1 MKTLTL
7 SLKKQWFDM
16 IKAGVKKEEYR
27 EMSLYWKCRFL
38 PNYNDYDL
46 ERLIA
51 HNSLHNDCYER
62 VTEELEH
69 QHFLN
74 RFDRLVFTLGYPKA
88 GDTERRLTFKNPKI
102 RIGTGKPE
110 WGAEPGKMYF
120 VISWE
125 E

>member
-27 EMSLYWKCRFL
+27 ELKYHWL
-38 PNYNDYDL
+38 T
-46 ERLIA
+46 RLF
-51 HNSLHNDCYER
+51 R
-62 VTEELEH
+62 VKDIQKFFGVSDVTPLANGIVQETFAK
-69 QHFLN
+69 HFGS
-74 RFDRLVFTLGYPKA
+74 LVFTLGYPKA
-88 GDTERRLTFKNPKI
+88 GDKERRLEFKNPRI

-110 WGAEPGKMYF
+110 WGAEPGKNYF